1 MNVMDA
7 KIISTQYGLETYLDV
22 LKGVDV
28 RDLHYPTETELF
40 YEITVGIEYFL
51 LKEGSYYDSRKNYFR
66 IRMDSDFSS
75 VTLVETKTESL
86 FAVKN
91 EGERDTTK
99 ELVGEWLIKTHAFKQ
114 VINELIV
121 QKRMENVQTEED
133 IQVVLGTIRFLEK
146 LLEIKTEDI
155 LSTNVE
161 RDLEYV
167 H

>member
-22 LKGVDV
+22 VKSVDV
-28 RDLHYPTETELF
+28 RDLHYPTETALF

-51 LKEGSYYDSRKNYFR
+51 LKKERYYDSRKNYFR

-75 VTLVETKTESL
+75 VTLVETKMESL

-91 EGERDTTK
+91 EAERDTTK
-99 ELVGEWLIKTHAFKQ
+99 ELVGEWLLKTDAFRQ
-114 VINELIV
+114 VINELID
-121 QKRMENVQTEED
+121 QKKIENVQTEGD

-155 LSTNVE
+155 LNTNVE
-161 RDLEYV
+161 RDLEYA

>member
-22 LKGVDV
+22 VKSVDV
-28 RDLHYPTETELF
+28 RELHYPTETEPF
-40 YEITVGIEYFL
+40 FEITVGIEYFL
-51 LKEGSYYDSRKNYFR
+51 LKEERYYDSRKNYFR
-66 IRMDSDFSS
+66 IRMDSDFGS

-91 EGERDTTK
+91 TGEKDATK
-99 ELVGEWLIKTHAFKQ
+99 KLVGEWLIKTRAFKQ

-121 QKRMENVQTEED
+121 QKKMEDVQTEGD
-133 IQVVLGTIRFLEK
+133 IQAVLGTIRFLEK
-146 LLEIKTEDI
+146 LLEIEAEDI
-155 LSTNVE
+155 VRTIVE
-161 RDLEYV
+161 GEPEFV

>member
-22 LKGVDV
+22 VKSVDV
-28 RDLHYPTETELF
+28 RDLHYPTETEPF

-51 LKEGSYYDSRKNYFR
+51 LKKERYYDSRKNYFR
-66 IRMDSDFSS
+66 IRMDSDFDS
-75 VTLVETKTESL
+75 VTLVETKMESL

-91 EGERDTTK
+91 EGERDKTK
-99 ELVGEWLIKTHAFKQ
+99 ELVGEWLIKTNAFKQ
-114 VINELIV
+114 VINELID
-121 QKRMENVQTEED
+121 QKKMENIQTEGD
-133 IQVVLGTIRFLEK
+133 IQVVLGTKRFLEK

-155 LSTNVE
+155 LNTNVE

>member
-22 LKGVDV
+22 IKSVNV
-28 RDLHYPTETELF
+28 RELHYPTETEPF
-40 YEITVGIEYFL
+40 FEITVGIEYFL
-51 LKEGSYYDSRKNYFR
+51 LKEERYYDSRKNYFR
-66 IRMDSDFSS
+66 IRMDSDFGS

-91 EGERDTTK
+91 AGEKDATK
-99 ELVGEWLIKTHAFKQ
+99 KLVGEWRIKTQALKQ

-121 QKRMENVQTEED
+121 QKKMEDVQTEGD
-133 IQVVLGTIRFLEK
+133 IQAVLGTIRFLEK
-146 LLEIKTEDI
+146 LLEIEAEDI
-155 LSTNVE
+155 VRTIVE
-161 RDLEYV
+161 REPEFV

>member
-1 MNVMDA
+1 MNVIDA

-22 LKGVDV
+22 VKSVDI

-51 LKEGSYYDSRKNYFR
+51 LKEERYYDSRKNYFR
-66 IRMDSDFSS
+66 IRMDSDFGS

-114 VINELIV
+114 VINELID
-121 QKRMENVQTEED
+121 QKKMENVQTEGD

>member
-22 LKGVDV
+22 VKSVDV
-28 RDLHYPTETELF
+28 RELQYPTETEPF
-40 YEITVGIEYFL
+40 FEITVGIEYFL
-51 LKEGSYYDSRKNYFR
+51 LKEERYYDSRKNYFR
-66 IRMDSDFSS
+66 IRMDSDFGS

-91 EGERDTTK
+91 AGEKDATK
-99 ELVGEWLIKTHAFKQ
+99 KLVGEWLIKTQAFKQ

-121 QKRMENVQTEED
+121 QKKMEDVQTEGD
-133 IQVVLGTIRFLEK
+133 IQAVLGTIRFLEK
-146 LLEIKTEDI
+146 LLEIEAEDI
-155 LSTNVE
+155 VGTIVE
-161 RDLEYV
+161 GKPEFV

>member
-22 LKGVDV
+22 VKSVEV

-40 YEITVGIEYFL
+40 YEITIGIEYFL
-51 LKEGSYYDSRKNYFR
+51 LKEKRYYDSRKNYFR

-75 VTLVETKTESL
+75 LTLIETETESL

-91 EGERDTTK
+91 EVERDTTK

-121 QKRMENVQTEED
+121 QKKMENVQTEGD
-133 IQVVLGTIRFLEK
+133 IHAVLGTLRFLEK

-155 LSTNVE
+155 LNTNVE

>member
-22 LKGVDV
+22 VNSVDV
-28 RDLHYPTETELF
+28 RDLHYPTETRLF
-40 YEITVGIEYFL
+40 YEITVGIEYFI
-51 LKEGSYYDSRKNYFR
+51 LKEERYYDSRKNYFR
-66 IRMDSDFSS
+66 IRMDSDFGFI
-75 VTLVETKTESL
+75 TLVETKTESI

-91 EGERDTTK
+91 EGKRDTTK
-99 ELVGEWLIKTHAFKQ
+99 ELVGKWLIKTDAFKQ

-121 QKRMENVQTEED
+121 QKKMENVKTEGD

-155 LSTNVE
+155 LSTNVM

>member
-22 LKGVDV
+22 VKSVDV

-51 LKEGSYYDSRKNYFR
+51 LKEERYYDSRKNYFR
-66 IRMDSDFSS
+66 IRMDSDLSS

-99 ELVGEWLIKTHAFKQ
+99 ELVGEWLIKTDAFKH

-121 QKRMENVQTEED
+121 QKKMENVQTEGD